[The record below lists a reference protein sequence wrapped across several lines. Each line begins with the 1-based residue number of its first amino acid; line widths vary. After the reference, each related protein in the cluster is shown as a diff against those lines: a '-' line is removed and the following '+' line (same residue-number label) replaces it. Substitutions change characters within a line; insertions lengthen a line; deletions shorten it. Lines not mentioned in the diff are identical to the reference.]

1 MSQVIVEKHGIITTQ
16 GLRETRCRYGGIT
29 DKVMATVNGDKVMI
43 KGDHARESLA
53 EYFAYKLGEYLGLNI
68 NKVKL
73 IDCGD
78 LLGLSKICSVH
89 WWEDDFEEQDGY
101 RRELTGEEENKLGFF
116 DAIINNEDR
125 HNSNYGYVNNE
136 LFLIDHGMSEPWCE
150 LDKFQHFYEI
160 KKALKCP
167 YCQEIVDKFLELTAD
182 ELYEMLELP
191 IEISSQY
198 DPEIFD
204 KIVARMLDVQDY
216 ILELRIN

>member
-1 MSQVIVEKHGIITTQ
+1 MGQVAVEKYSIITIQ
-16 GLRETRCRYGGIT
+16 GLRETKGQYGGIT

-43 KGDHARESLA
+43 KGNDAIESLA

-136 LFLIDHGMSEPWCE
+136 LFLIDHGFSKPWCE
-150 LDKFQHFYEI
+150 FDKFQHYYEI
-160 KKALKCP
+160 KKALKCT
-167 YCQEIVDKFLELTAD
+167 YCQETVDKFLELTVD

-204 KIVARMLDVQDY
+204 KIVTRMLDVQDY